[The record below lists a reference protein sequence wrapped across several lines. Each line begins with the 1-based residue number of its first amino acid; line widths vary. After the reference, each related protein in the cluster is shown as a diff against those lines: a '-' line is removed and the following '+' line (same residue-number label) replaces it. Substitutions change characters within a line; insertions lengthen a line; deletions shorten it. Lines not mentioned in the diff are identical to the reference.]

1 MSKGGRPKFEFDDKD
16 LDMVETFGKIKASY
30 EVMASHFGCVKNTI
44 ARHMEDESSPF
55 CVRYKKGLGDTKQA
69 LAMKQ
74 IDVAL
79 KGNTTM
85 LIWLGKQL
93 LGQVDEQKHDVSGKV
108 EFGELDL
115 SMIRAK
121 LIGIAKKQLESGEGS
136 GSDIDR

>member
-1 MSKGGRPKFEFDDKD
+1 MARTGRPKIEFDDKD
-16 LDMVETFGKIKASY
+16 LDMVETFGQIKASY

-44 ARHMEDESSPF
+44 ARHMEDESSQF
-55 CVRYKKGLGDTKQA
+55 CVRYKKGLGNTKQS

-74 IDVAL
+74 IEVAL

-121 LIGIAKKQLESGEGS
+121 LIGIAKKQLEAD
-136 GSDIDR
+136 SDSRSDSDR